1 MTQQKIQEFNKQLI
15 SLDEKITIIDYT
27 KKLNGK
33 FYNIDINFIDEFIN
47 MVDKDDFIVHHNQLE
62 KYEILK
68 INNNTGHV
76 KRLFEQ
82 HEFEEQQD
90 YKCELSGS
98 GYGLEYFL
106 KPEIFKIL
114 LIRSKHTK
122 RYAQYYILLEK
133 CIKYYNDYE
142 KLKLE
147 QKINEINEIKLL
159 KLDHS
164 ETLDNFII
172 FKCDIETLIVSKYNN
187 KKYSEK
193 HDYNTYPYAMV
204 KGQDKNIEHTMSECN
219 LKASNIMIKIKV
231 PSQCNFTK
239 RVRELLKNKFKRL
252 VRFYREIN
260 INGNENIREYLM
272 NMRMRKK

>member
-1 MTQQKIQEFNKQLI
+1 MV
-15 SLDEKITIIDYT
+15 DEHKKKNYMMSSDVFKMVCMRSKNT
-27 KKLNGK
+27 KK
-33 FYNIDINFIDEFIN
+33 
-47 MVDKDDFIVHHNQLE
+47 
-62 KYEILK
+62 
-68 INNNTGHV
+68 
-76 KRLFEQ
+76 
-82 HEFEEQQD
+82 
-90 YKCELSGS
+90 
-98 GYGLEYFL
+98 
-106 KPEIFKIL
+106 
-114 LIRSKHTK
+114 
-122 RYAQYYILLEK
+122 YAQYYILLDK

-164 ETLDNFII
+164 ETLDNFVI

-252 VRFYREIN
+252 VRFYREITV
-260 INGNENIREYLM
+260 NGNENIREYLTEDDNEDEDEDELKVSVTRFFKLIDITENDFIDEVFKI
-272 NMRMRKK
+272 NMMRFTF